1 MIFGSG
7 TKKPAPIVL
16 VLALSLIL
24 NFTAVWWGL
33 PNSWSWA
40 PDEILPYQVQE
51 GMAAHFSGGW
61 FSKYPLIHYYLLS
74 LLFLPFP
81 ALQKWGLIDTNPLA
95 GYSTLLLAA
104 RLLSVLMA
112 AGLIYLIYACG
123 REILN
128 RRAGTFAAL
137 IVALLVPFP
146 YYAKTVNMEVPYL
159 FWFTGSLYYFIRL
172 LKTGKSRYYGL
183 FALTAALA
191 VCTKDQAYGLFPLP
205 FLLLLW
211 MGWKKIRSAQES
223 KRLLRKKLI
232 GNYSLAFAGA
242 GAAFAVGF
250 NLLFN
255 FSGFVSHLRFIV
267 GPGSE
272 GYQMVSPS
280 LPGYFRL
287 IALTAKQIR
296 FCLGWP
302 LFIVSFCGLAAAFLG
317 KPKNRILL
325 ALLLF
330 GLGYFLSFICVIRYT
345 YDRYTLPLCLILSF
359 FGGKALS
366 DFVEGG
372 RAILRTAVVV
382 SVFSSALVSA
392 IAVDRLML
400 KDSRYAVEAW
410 MRSNIA
416 QGASVLAATPGEY
429 LPRLDAYRH
438 VFLED
443 PSLPDIDREPKPDY
457 VIFATPF
464 RRSYEASHPGNRFF
478 SKFFERPP
486 GYRLAFRY
494 QTKLALAP
502 LQLDGIGTNLAAI
515 NPEILVYEKRDL
527 PPREKNRVGSIK
539 DSPLPFLAQ
548 GGLSSRT
555 R

>member
-24 NFTAVWWGL
+24 NLTAVWWGL

-81 ALQKWGLIDTNPLA
+81 ALQKWGLIDTNTLA
-95 GYSTLLLAA
+95 GYSTF
-104 RLLSVLMA
+104 M
-112 AGLIYLIYACG
+112 
-123 REILN
+123 
-128 RRAGTFAAL
+128 
-137 IVALLVPFP
+137 
-146 YYAKTVNMEVPYL
+146 
-159 FWFTGSLYYFIRL
+159 
-172 LKTGKSRYYGL
+172 
-183 FALTAALA
+183 
-191 VCTKDQAYGLFPLP
+191 
-205 FLLLLW
+205 
-211 MGWKKIRSAQES
+211 
-223 KRLLRKKLI
+223 
-232 GNYSLAFAGA
+232 
-242 GAAFAVGF
+242 
-250 NLLFN
+250 
-255 FSGFVSHLRFIV
+255 
-267 GPGSE
+267 
-272 GYQMVSPS
+272 
-280 LPGYFRL
+280 
-287 IALTAKQIR
+287 
-296 FCLGWP
+296 
-302 LFIVSFCGLAAAFLG
+302 LAAAFLG

-345 YDRYTLPLCLILSF
+345 YDRYTLPLCLLLSF
-359 FGGKALS
+359 FAGKALS
-366 DFVEGG
+366 DFVEGS

-382 SVFSSALVSA
+382 LILGSALVSA

-400 KDSRYAVEAW
+400 KDSRYTVEAW

-416 QGASVLAATPGEY
+416 QGATVLAATPGEY
-429 LPRLDAYRH
+429 LPRLDAYKP

-443 PSLPDIDREPKPDY
+443 PSLPDIDRDPQTDY
-457 VIFATPF
+457 VIYATPF

-502 LQLDGIGTNLAAI
+502 LQIDGIATNLAAI
-515 NPEILVYEKRDL
+515 NPEIQIYERSDL
-527 PPREKNRVGSIK
+527 
-539 DSPLPFLAQ
+539 SPL
-548 GGLSSRT
+548 GKK
-555 R
+555 